1 MSQGWHSRGD
11 TGVGT
16 AGSTRGRGEA
26 SARPLARAQPWL
38 APSPLLRAESHGGT
52 ERGCTQG
59 TGLSP

>member
-1 MSQGWHSRGD
+1 MSQGWHSQGD

-16 AGSTRGRGEA
+16 AGSARHRGEA
-26 SARPLARAQPWL
+26 GVRPLVRAQPWL
-38 APSPLLRAESHGGT
+38 APSPLLKAESHGGT